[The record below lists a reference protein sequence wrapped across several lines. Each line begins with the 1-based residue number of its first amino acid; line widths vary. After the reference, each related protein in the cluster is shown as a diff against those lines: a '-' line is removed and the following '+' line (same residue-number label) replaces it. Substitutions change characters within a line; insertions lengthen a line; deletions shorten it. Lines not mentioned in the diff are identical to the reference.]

1 MTSYYLITP
10 MSLKVSEFAV
20 PSTLTIVKKNGLVL
34 IDGHPVKH
42 VLVSV
47 SK

>member
-1 MTSYYLITP
+1 MTSFYLITP
-10 MSLKVSEFAV
+10 MALKVSEFAV
-20 PSTLTIVKKNGLVL
+20 SLNLTIVKKNGLVL
-34 IDGHPVKH
+34 IDGH